1 MIESKSLCFTLIFLP
16 HTDLTDLT
24 KASRFALAVGL
35 PPSVFIRTA
44 TASTSCDAV
53 IFVRLPLAPSGGE
66 HVSWDLCEN
75 IHGYEIKW
83 ILSLKI
89 SDEPF
94 LPHADGAECRRV
106 ALTSSVLTI
115 RMATLAKRVCLC
127 ESLRSLRENQIFS
140 VRKRFACRCVY
151 VCVCGA
157 HCKPPRVSQNA
168 ARRFL

>member
-16 HTDLTDLT
+16 HADLTNLT

-35 PPSVFIRTA
+35 PPSVFIRMA

-89 SDEPF
+89 SDEPILLPMS
-94 LPHADGAECRRV
+94 LPHADGTECRRV
-106 ALTSSVLTI
+106 APTSFVPTI

-140 VRKRFACRCVY
+140 VKKPFACM
-151 VCVCGA
+151 CVCM
-157 HCKPPRVSQNA
+157 CM
-168 ARRFL
+168 RRAL